1 MKYIYVNIYILFFIF
16 VSKFFMCFD
25 FWINNN
31 YEILSKGICCISKLI
46 AIKEIEWGVNED
58 DLGR

>member
-1 MKYIYVNIYILFFIF
+1 MWIYMFFSLGLYLSF
-16 VSKFFMCFD
+16 LMCFD
-25 FWINNN
+25 LWINNN
-31 YEILSKGICCISKLI
+31 YEILSKDIWCISKLI